1 MIVGLLGTVKTC
13 LKTLDAV
20 EAVNKE
26 KIPLKKDSL
35 KQQPS
40 QGKVTIPIDWDYIID
55 KYIKNTNTNAGD
67 DEVLPNSDDEFY

>member
-1 MIVGLLGTVKTC
+1 
-13 LKTLDAV
+13 
-20 EAVNKE
+20 VNKD